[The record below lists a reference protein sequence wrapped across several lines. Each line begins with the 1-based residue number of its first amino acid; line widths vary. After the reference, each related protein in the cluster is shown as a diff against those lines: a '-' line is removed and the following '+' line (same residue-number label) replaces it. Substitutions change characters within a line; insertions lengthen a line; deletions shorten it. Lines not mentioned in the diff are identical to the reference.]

1 MQFPV
6 KVERFDAAMVSVS
19 GPLTAVM
26 EVETAL
32 MAVMRLDVSIHN
44 NEYGY

>member
-6 KVERFDAAMVSVS
+6 RVQRFDAVMVSVS
-19 GPLTAVM
+19 ASLTAVM